1 MLNKK
6 HISTLAASA
15 MCLAITGVSHAQN
28 RTIEEVTVTAAKKEQ
43 TLQEIP
49 VAVSVISGDA
59 IEKAQ
64 ILDLSDLQSV
74 VPSLRINT
82 LQNSAN
88 TNFIIRGFGN
98 GANNPGIEPS
108 VGVFIDGVYRSRS
121 AAQIGDLPN
130 LERVEVLRGPQ
141 STLFGKNASAG
152 VISVVTRAPDGESR
166 GKVSATVGNYDQT
179 VFKAQVEGGLT
190 DSIAFDLSGSFNNR
204 NGYIKNETTG
214 SGLNDRDRMALR
226 GQLVFNLSDDTRI
239 RVIADYDTID
249 EVCCGVNNIFQS
261 EAESLLYE
269 NPFGALDGL
278 SAAYGGFDPMP
289 AGTGAQVNA
298 NQPLALSVQQ
308 NSDPTNEITNKGV
321 SVQLDQNFDSFA
333 LTSITSFRKVDSNSS
348 IDADF
353 TTANVIIN
361 PITTN
366 IETFTQEVRLNSTGD
381 NAVDWMIGGFYFD
394 EKIDY
399 ENRLDY
405 GDDFRAFIDNLAWA
419 AGYSAVLDALN
430 AGLIP
435 GDATT
440 GIPGTPLPNDFYAAI
455 VNQRG
460 DLSGGLNPIAAIATL
475 ESLVPGAVFFPA
487 GGLVNEVST
496 LDNQAYSFFGQADW
510 NISDRLTASL
520 GLNYTDDEKE
530 ATLVQANTD
539 VFSSLCLEAAVG
551 CPANPA
557 NDFTGGLFSDFSEL
571 QFLNPLQNYP
581 NAQEDGKSHDDK
593 LTYAFRLAT
602 EVNDTVNVYASV
614 STGFKATSWNLS
626 RDSRPSAATIAALGT
641 DAVNNVTPGTR
652 FAGPE
657 DAKAYEL
664 GLKANFDRGSL
675 NVAIFDQSIKG
686 FQSNVFL
693 GTGFNL
699 VNAGEQSSRGIEF
712 DLAYYPVDA
721 LRLTLAG
728 TLLDPEYD
736 EFEGAAVPPGSALD
750 ANDGIPDNSV
760 GSLTGETPAGIHE
773 VSLSASATYSFTLS
787 NGLDGYVR
795 GDYQYED
802 EVQTND
808 NVPKSVATEDLKN
821 LNLSA
826 GISTE
831 AGLAFSVWGRNVTDH
846 ESVTTAFPAVG
857 NTGGYF
863 GYRNQPRTYG
873 VTVSYDIMN

>member
-1 MLNKK
+1 
-6 HISTLAASA
+6 
-15 MCLAITGVSHAQN
+15 
-28 RTIEEVTVTAAKKEQ
+28 
-43 TLQEIP
+43 
-49 VAVSVISGDA
+49 
-59 IEKAQ
+59 
-64 ILDLSDLQSV
+64 
-74 VPSLRINT
+74 
-82 LQNSAN
+82 
-88 TNFIIRGFGN
+88 
-98 GANNPGIEPS
+98 
-108 VGVFIDGVYRSRS
+108 
-121 AAQIGDLPN
+121 
-130 LERVEVLRGPQ
+130 
-141 STLFGKNASAG
+141 
-152 VISVVTRAPDGESR
+152 
-166 GKVSATVGNYDQT
+166 
-179 VFKAQVEGGLT
+179 
-190 DSIAFDLSGSFNNR
+190 
-204 NGYIKNETTG
+204 
-214 SGLNDRDRMALR
+214 
-226 GQLVFNLSDDTRI
+226 
-239 RVIADYDTID
+239 
-249 EVCCGVNNIFQS
+249 
-261 EAESLLYE
+261 
-269 NPFGALDGL
+269 
-278 SAAYGGFDPMP
+278 
-289 AGTGAQVNA
+289 
-298 NQPLALSVQQ
+298 
-308 NSDPTNEITNKGV
+308 
-321 SVQLDQNFDSFA
+321 
-333 LTSITSFRKVDSNSS
+333 
-348 IDADF
+348 
-353 TTANVIIN
+353 
-361 PITTN
+361 
-366 IETFTQEVRLNSTGD
+366 
-381 NAVDWMIGGFYFD
+381 MIGGFYFD

-399 ENRLDY
+399 ENRLEY
-405 GDDFRAFIDNLAWA
+405 GDDWRAFNENLAWA
-419 AGYSAVLDALN
+419 AGYSAVLDGLN

-435 GDATT
+435 SDTVT
-440 GIPGTPLPNDFYAAI
+440 GPPGTPLPNELYAAI

-460 DLSGGLNPIAAIATL
+460 DLSGGLSPIATIAFL
-475 ESLVPGAVFFPA
+475 ESLVTGTFFPA

-539 VFSSLCLEAAVG
+539 LFSSLCLEAEG
-551 CPANPA
+551 CPANPT
-557 NDFTGGLFSDFSEL
+557 DIILGGAFSDFSDL

-581 NAQEDGKSHDDK
+581 NAEEDGKSQDDK
-593 LTYAFRLAT
+593 LTYAFRLAA

-626 RDSRPSAATIAALGT
+626 RDSRPSAATIAALGA
-641 DAVNNVTPGTR
+641 DAVNNVTSGTR

-750 ANDGIPDNSV
+750 ANDGVLDNV

>member
-15 MCLAITGVSHAQN
+15 MCLVIAGVSHAQN

-64 ILDLSDLQSV
+64 ILDLSDLQSI

-166 GKVSATVGNYDQT
+166 GKISATVGNYDQT

-190 DSIAFDLSGSFNNR
+190 DNIAFDLSGSFNNR
-204 NGYIKNETTG
+204 NGYIKNEATG
-214 SGLNDRDRMALR
+214 SDLNDRDRMSLR
-226 GQLVFNLSDDTRI
+226 GQLVFNPSDDTRI
-239 RVIADYDTID
+239 RVIADYDKID
-249 EVCCGVNNIFQS
+249 ELCCGVNNIFQS
-261 EAESLLYE
+261 EAESLLNE
-269 NPFGALDGL
+269 NPFTALDGL
-278 SAAYGGFDPMP
+278 SAFYGGFDPMP
-289 AGTGAQVNA
+289 TGTGAQVNA
-298 NQPLALSVQQ
+298 NQPLALSVQH
-308 NSDPTNEITNKGV
+308 NSDPSNEITTKGV

-333 LTSITSFRKVDSNSS
+333 LTSITSFRKVDSKSS

-353 TTANVIIN
+353 TTANVINN
-361 PITTN
+361 PIATD
-366 IETFTQEVRLNSTGD
+366 IETFTQEIRLTSTGD
-381 NAVDWMIGGFYFD
+381 NAIDWMIGGFYFD

-399 ENRLDY
+399 ENRLEY
-405 GDDFRAFIDNLAWA
+405 GDDWRAFNENLAWA
-419 AGYSAVLDALN
+419 AGYSAVLDGLN

-435 GDATT
+435 SDTVT
-440 GIPGTPLPNDFYAAI
+440 GPPGTPLPNELYAAI

-460 DLSGGLNPIAAIATL
+460 DLSGGLSPIATIAFL
-475 ESLVPGAVFFPA
+475 ESLVTGTFFPA

-557 NDFTGGLFSDFSEL
+557 NDFTGGLFSDFSDL

-750 ANDGIPDNSV
+750 ANDGVLDNV

>member
-15 MCLAITGVSHAQN
+15 MCLVITGVSHAQN

-64 ILDLSDLQSV
+64 ILDLSDLQSI

-166 GKVSATVGNYDQT
+166 GKISATVGNYDQT

-190 DSIAFDLSGSFNNR
+190 DNIAFDLSGSFNNR
-204 NGYIKNETTG
+204 NGYIKNEATG
-214 SGLNDRDRMALR
+214 SDLNDRDRMSLR
-226 GQLVFNLSDDTRI
+226 GQLVFNPSDDTRI

-249 EVCCGVNNIFQS
+249 EVCCGVNNIVQS
-261 EAESLLYE
+261 PLEVFINSQ
-269 NPFGALDGL
+269 
-278 SAAYGGFDPMP
+278 
-289 AGTGAQVNA
+289 TGAQVNA

-321 SVQLDQNFDSFA
+321 SVQLDQNFNSFA
-333 LTSITSFRKVDSNSS
+333 LTSITSFRKVNSKSS

-353 TTANVIIN
+353 TTGAYLTN
-361 PITTN
+361 PIATD
-366 IETFTQEVRLNSTGD
+366 IETFTQEVRLTSTGD
-381 NAVDWMIGGFYFD
+381 GAIDWMIGGFYFD

-405 GDDFRAFIDNLAWA
+405 GNDFRSFIDALTIAPGPA
-419 AGYSAVLDALN
+419 PAPGTYPLDLVQGASQVL
-430 AGLIP
+430 GLIGP
-435 GDATT
+435 TES
-440 GIPGTPLPNDFYAAI
+440 FY
-455 VNQRG
+455 
-460 DLSGGLNPIAAIATL
+460 
-475 ESLVPGAVFFPA
+475 PA
-487 GGLVNEVST
+487 GGILNELGT
-496 LDNQAYSFFGQADW
+496 LDNQAFSFFAQTDW
-510 NISDRLTASL
+510 NISETLTATF
-520 GLNYTDDEKE
+520 GINYTDDEKK
-530 ATLVQANTD
+530 ASLVQPNQD
-539 VFSSLCLEAAVG
+539 VFGNLDLVEFGAAYNTIQGTSDSFPSWDEV
-551 CPANPA
+551 
-557 NDFTGGLFSDFSEL
+557 GGLALGTHAAICNAGVNPNGAAYDGSSENCNFLLPLSDA
-571 QFLNPLQNYP
+571 QFLNPLQGYP
-581 NAQEDGKSHDDK
+581 NAVEDGKSHDDK
-593 LTYAFRLAT
+593 LTYAFRLAA
-602 EVNDTVNVYASV
+602 EVNDFFNVYASV

-626 RDSRPSAATIAALGT
+626 RDSSPSAATIAALGT

-736 EFEGAAVPPGSALD
+736 EFEGAAVPRGSALD
-750 ANDGIPDNSV
+750 ANDGIPDNSI

-773 VSLSASATYSFTLS
+773 VSLSASATYSFTLP
-787 NGLDGYVR
+787 NGLDAYVR

-846 ESVTTAFPAVG
+846 ESVTTAFPTVA
-857 NTGGYF
+857 NTRGYY

>member
-15 MCLAITGVSHAQN
+15 MCLVIAGVSHAQN

-82 LQNSAN
+82 LQNSSN

-190 DSIAFDLSGSFNNR
+190 DNIAFDLSGSFNNR

-214 SGLNDRDRMALR
+214 SDLNDRDRMSLR
-226 GQLVFNLSDDTRI
+226 GQLVFNPSDDTRI
-239 RVIADYDTID
+239 RVIADYDTMD
-249 EVCCGVNNIFQS
+249 EVCCGVNNIDQS
-261 EAESLLYE
+261 SLEAFINSQ
-269 NPFGALDGL
+269 
-278 SAAYGGFDPMP
+278 
-289 AGTGAQVNA
+289 TGAQVNA

-333 LTSITSFRKVDSNSS
+333 LTSITSFRKVDSKSS

-353 TTANVIIN
+353 TTGDYLTN
-361 PITTN
+361 PIATD
-366 IETFTQEVRLNSTGD
+366 IETFTQEVRLTSTGD
-381 NAVDWMIGGFYFD
+381 GAINWMIGGFYFD

-405 GDDFRAFIDNLAWA
+405 GDDFRSFIDALTIAPGPA
-419 AGYSAVLDALN
+419 PAPGTYPLDLVQGASQFL
-430 AGLIP
+430 GLIGP
-435 GDATT
+435 TES
-440 GIPGTPLPNDFYAAI
+440 FY
-455 VNQRG
+455 
-460 DLSGGLNPIAAIATL
+460 
-475 ESLVPGAVFFPA
+475 PA
-487 GGLVNEVST
+487 GGILNELGT
-496 LDNQAYSFFGQADW
+496 LDNQAFSFFAQTDW
-510 NISDRLTASL
+510 NISETLTATF
-520 GLNYTDDEKE
+520 GINYTDDEKK
-530 ATLVQANTD
+530 ASLVQPNQD
-539 VFSSLCLEAAVG
+539 VFGNLDLVEFGTSYNTIQGTSVFF
-551 CPANPA
+551 PSW
-557 NDFTGGLFSDFSEL
+557 DDIGGLAPGTHAAICNAGVNPNGAAYDGSSANCNFLLPLSDA
-571 QFLNPLQNYP
+571 QFLNPLQGYP
-581 NAQEDGKSHDDK
+581 NAVEDGKSHDDK
-593 LTYAFRLAT
+593 LTYAFRLAA
-602 EVNDTVNVYASV
+602 EVNDFFNVYASV

-699 VNAGEQSSRGIEF
+699 VNAGEQSSRGFEF

-773 VSLSASATYSFTLS
+773 ISLSASATYSFTLS
-787 NGLDGYVR
+787 NGLEGYVR

-802 EVQTND
+802 EVATND

-831 AGLAFSVWGRNVTDH
+831 AGLALSVWGRNVTDH